1 MSLQKICEAAKSELD
16 SIDEE
21 YPSFWSN
28 LAANDVSAVLRIV
41 STYFYSVHKLA
52 LEDENIDNSK
62 IPSQQQVKEIMG
74 LFQELQDNFFPM
86 AHSIKSLGKLRIVDS
101 EEIRYV
107 ELGNRALI
115 ERLTHGVSTIKS
127 EINSLESNN
136 ELLARLFNP

>member
-21 YPSFWSN
+21 YPRFWSN
-28 LAANDVSAVLRIV
+28 LSPNDVSVVLRIV
-41 STYFYSVHKLA
+41 STYFYSAHKLA

-107 ELGNRALI
+107 ELENRALI
-115 ERLTHGVSTIKS
+115 ERLTHGIRTMKT
-127 EINSLESNN
+127 EIEFLESNN
-136 ELLARLFNP
+136 AMLARLFNP